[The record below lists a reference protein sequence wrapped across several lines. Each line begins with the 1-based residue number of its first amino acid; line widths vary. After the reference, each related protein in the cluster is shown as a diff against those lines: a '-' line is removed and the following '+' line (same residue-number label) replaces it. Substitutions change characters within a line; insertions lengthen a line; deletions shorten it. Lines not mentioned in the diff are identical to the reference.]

1 MAKLTL
7 ALASA
12 QLAAKDAELAALR
25 EELSHLQSRIKH
37 DYIEMVEYNRV
48 QGVLR
53 STQQFLAKYKRQL
66 PRSGMMEARPAASG
80 TKRPFS
86 ERCKAYFAATGA
98 RSVTMP
104 QLQAWEQANA

>member
-1 MAKLTL
+1 MARKTIASLEAQVAALEAGL
-7 ALASA
+7 AGK
-12 QLAAKDAELAALR
+12 QAELDELR
-25 EELSHLQSRIKH
+25 SRIKH
-37 DYIEMVEYNRV
+37 DYVERAEYNRV
-48 QGVLR
+48 QAVLR
-53 STQQFLAKYKRQL
+53 STQQFCAKYKRQA
-66 PRSGMMEARPAASG
+66 SPAASG

>member
-7 ALASA
+7 TLAAA
-12 QLAAKDAELAALR
+12 QLAAKDAELSALR
-25 EELSHLQSRIKH
+25 DELSHLQSRIKH
-37 DYIEMVEYNRV
+37 DYVERAEYNRV
-48 QGVLR
+48 QAVLR
-53 STQQFLAKYKRQL
+53 STQQFCAKYKRQA
-66 PRSGMMEARPAASG
+66 SPAASG

>member
-7 ALASA
+7 TLAAA

-37 DYIEMVEYNRV
+37 DYIEVVEYNRV
-48 QGVLR
+48 QAVLR
-53 STQQFLAKYKRQL
+53 STQQFMAKYKR
-66 PRSGMMEARPAASG
+66 EARPAASG

>member
-37 DYIEMVEYNRV
+37 DYIEVVEYNRV

-53 STQQFLAKYKRQL
+53 STQQFLAKYKK
-66 PRSGMMEARPAASG
+66 AANPGASA

-86 ERCKAYFAATGA
+86 ERCKAYLAATGA

>member
-7 ALASA
+7 ALAAA

-25 EELSHLQSRIKH
+25 DEMSHLQSRIKH
-37 DYIEMVEYNRV
+37 DYIEVTEYRRV
-48 QGVLR
+48 QAVLR
-53 STQQFLAKYKRQL
+53 STQQFMAKYKR
-66 PRSGMMEARPAASG
+66 EARPAATG

-86 ERCKAYFAATGA
+86 ERAKAYLAATGE

-104 QLQAWEQANA
+104 QLLEWEASNA